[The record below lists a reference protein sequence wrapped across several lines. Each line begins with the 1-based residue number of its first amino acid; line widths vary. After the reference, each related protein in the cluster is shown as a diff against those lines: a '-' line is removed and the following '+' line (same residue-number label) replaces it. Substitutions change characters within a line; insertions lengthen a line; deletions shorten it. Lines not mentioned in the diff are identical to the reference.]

1 MERHQ
6 GNIDLRKVH
15 RTLRDNM
22 SSASRDIKSY
32 QITQNILALLES
44 DFKGAN
50 IFLCYY
56 PFGSEVNLKQLYSIL
71 LQQGKHLY
79 FPKCDKKNHQLY
91 FYEIVDIEMD
101 FSIGSYNIMEPK
113 SDINLLTD
121 FNQSIISIT
130 PGLIFDKKLNRIG
143 YGGGFYDRFF
153 EKHPEITSI
162 APCFSKQ
169 LAETIQIESH
179 DIPMDYIVT
188 ENLVLKGSRS

>member
-1 MERHQ
+1 MEVSQTSNDIRLTYKS
-6 GNIDLRKVH
+6 I
-15 RTLRDNM
+15 RDGISISERNRL
-22 SSASRDIKSY
+22 SSLISE
-32 QITQNILALLES
+32 NVLALLES

-56 PFGSEVNLKQLYSIL
+56 SFGSEVNLKQLYSIL

-91 FYEIVDIEMD
+91 FYEIVDLEKD

-113 SDINLLTD
+113 SDMNLLTD

-153 EKHPEITSI
+153 EKHPKITSI

-169 LAETIQIESH
+169 LAENIQIESH
-179 DIPMDYIVT
+179 DIPMDCIVT

>member
-1 MERHQ
+1 MERYQ
-6 GNIDLRKVH
+6 SSKELRLTYKQLRDEAPTDLRNSK
-15 RTLRDNM
+15 
-22 SSASRDIKSY
+22 SRDIVS
-32 QITQNILALLES
+32 NVLALLES

-56 PFGSEVNLKQLYSIL
+56 PFGSEVDLKQLYSIL

-91 FYEIVDIEMD
+91 FYEIVDLEMD

-188 ENLVLKGSRS
+188 ENLVLKGSRL